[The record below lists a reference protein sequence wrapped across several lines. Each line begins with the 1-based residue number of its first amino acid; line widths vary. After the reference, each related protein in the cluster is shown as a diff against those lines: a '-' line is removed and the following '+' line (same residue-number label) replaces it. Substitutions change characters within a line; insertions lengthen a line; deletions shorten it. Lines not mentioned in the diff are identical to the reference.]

1 MPRLSIEITESEHRK
16 IKALAALSGKSVRE
30 YVVERLF
37 PGKPT
42 TGTRNAI
49 LEGVAEENLSTY
61 STVEELLKEIA
72 ADANPSNDE
81 PV

>member
-42 TGTRNAI
+42 TDTRDAI
-49 LEGVAEENLSTY
+49 REGVAEENLSTY